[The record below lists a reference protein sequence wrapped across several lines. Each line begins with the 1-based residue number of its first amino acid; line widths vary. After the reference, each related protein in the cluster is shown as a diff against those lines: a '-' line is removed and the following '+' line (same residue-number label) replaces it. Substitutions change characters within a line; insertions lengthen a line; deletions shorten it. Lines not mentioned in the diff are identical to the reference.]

1 MWNQAERS
9 FFQEAL
15 TDNRTNFKEIFNIC
29 NTILGRTNNLPL
41 PPSDSNITLANNFNN
56 YFHDKIGN
64 IYNSLVQQNQAIP
77 ETYGVEVHPP
87 PMPPSFMEFKPIS
100 CSNLEQYIMASPTK
114 CCELD
119 PIPTSLL
126 KKILPLVSQLL
137 TAIVNNSIT
146 LGTFPN
152 CIKGALVQPLL
163 KKANLDLI
171 NKNYRTVSNL
181 SFVGKLIECVVAD
194 QVTSHITQHG
204 LMEANQSAYCSH
216 HSTETTLL
224 KVKADIL
231 RAMDNQE
238 VVCLVLL
245 D

>member
-1 MWNQAERS
+1 
-9 FFQEAL
+9 
-15 TDNRTNFKEIFNIC
+15 
-29 NTILGRTNNLPL
+29 
-41 PPSDSNITLANNFNN
+41 
-56 YFHDKIGN
+56 
-64 IYNSLVQQNQAIP
+64 
-77 ETYGVEVHPP
+77 
-87 PMPPSFMEFKPIS
+87 
-100 CSNLEQYIMASPTK
+100 MASPTK
-114 CCELD
+114 SCELD

-126 KKILPLVSQLL
+126 KKILPSVSQLL

-171 NKNYRTVSNL
+171 NKNYRPVSNL
-181 SFVGKLIECVVAD
+181 SFVGKLIEHVAD
-194 QVTSHITQHG
+194 QITSHVTQHSP
-204 LMEANQSAYCSH
+204 MEASQSAYHSH

-245 D
+245 DLSAAFDTVNHEILIARL

>member
-1 MWNQAERS
+1 
-9 FFQEAL
+9 
-15 TDNRTNFKEIFNIC
+15 
-29 NTILGRTNNLPL
+29 
-41 PPSDSNITLANNFNN
+41 
-56 YFHDKIGN
+56 
-64 IYNSLVQQNQAIP
+64 
-77 ETYGVEVHPP
+77 
-87 PMPPSFMEFKPIS
+87 
-100 CSNLEQYIMASPTK
+100 MASPTK
-114 CCELD
+114 HCELN

-126 KKILPLVSQLL
+126 MKILPSVSQIL

-146 LGTFPN
+146 LGTLPN

-171 NKNYRTVSNL
+171 NKNYRPVSNL
-181 SFVGKLIECVVAD
+181 SFVGKLIEYVDAD

-216 HSTETTLL
+216 HSTETTLP
-224 KVKADIL
+224 KVKVDIL

-245 D
+245 DLSAAFNSINHDILIARLQDRFGIGGTTLEWFRSYLSGRSQCVAIGDLVMDGALSDSKSLSQGAPQGSVLGPIAFTLYTTSLGDIC

>member
-1 MWNQAERS
+1 
-9 FFQEAL
+9 
-15 TDNRTNFKEIFNIC
+15 
-29 NTILGRTNNLPL
+29 
-41 PPSDSNITLANNFNN
+41 
-56 YFHDKIGN
+56 
-64 IYNSLVQQNQAIP
+64 
-77 ETYGVEVHPP
+77 
-87 PMPPSFMEFKPIS
+87 
-100 CSNLEQYIMASPTK
+100 MASPTK
-114 CCELD
+114 SCELD

-126 KKILPLVSQLL
+126 KKILPSVSQLL

-152 CIKGALVQPLL
+152 CIKGALVGPLL

-171 NKNYRTVSNL
+171 NKNYRPVSNL
-181 SFVGKLIECVVAD
+181 SFVSKLIERIVAD

-204 LMEANQSAYCSH
+204 LMEANQSAYHSH

-245 D
+245 DLLAAFNTVNHDILIPRL